1 MSSLSFV
8 SLSWS
13 NITDKVSINWQNFTR
28 VRLQLKFAFKIRPL
42 RRIIF
47 TEIIIVPKCIIIT
60 KTLPANLLAKR
71 KSSQKKK
78 SNQIK
83 KPYEK

>member
-13 NITDKVSINWQNFTR
+13 SITDKVSINWQNSTR

-42 RRIIF
+42 RKLYLLKLLYQNALIYRKYYQQIYLPNKR
-47 TEIIIVPKCIIIT
+47 VP
-60 KTLPANLLAKR
+60 P
-71 KSSQKKK
+71 KKK
-78 SNQIK
+78 IK
-83 KPYEK
+83 SKNLTKN